1 MTTIF
6 SLVIITGTFITLA
19 LLDRR
24 RGLIGGSKIAE
35 GEIYGKKL
43 GDEAQPAK

>member
-1 MTTIF
+1 M
-6 SLVIITGTFITLA
+6 IITGTFLTLA

-24 RGLIGGSKIAE
+24 RGLLGGSKVAE

-43 GDEAQPAK
+43 GDEVQLAK